1 MQGASLDIKLKDS
14 LVGGMINGA
23 INGYIASYHFKGM
36 DSVPMSLNVITN
48 SEVTVWGQAVS
59 LTFGLGIILSLLTSK
74 LFLHQLNKSHPQHV
88 QQLQSGFWS
97 NLVPIAVGQ
106 AAALFGWFVA
116 LAVIWTKY
124 VGEVSVSSASAVL
137 LVGLFAFIITI
148 AVEVRTK
155 KSIIYKKVNLLEQQ
169 Q

>member
-1 MQGASLDIKLKDS
+1 MDIKVKDS
-14 LVGGMINGA
+14 LVGGVINGA

-59 LTFGLGIILSLLTSK
+59 LTFGLGIILSLITSK

-106 AAALFGWFVA
+106 AAALFCWFVA

-124 VGEVSVSSASAVL
+124 VGEVSVSSSSAVL

>member
-1 MQGASLDIKLKDS
+1 
-14 LVGGMINGA
+14 MINGA

-59 LTFGLGIILSLLTSK
+59 LTFGLGIILSLITSK

>member
-1 MQGASLDIKLKDS
+1 MDIKVKDS
-14 LVGGMINGA
+14 LVGGVINGA

-59 LTFGLGIILSLLTSK
+59 LIFGLGIILSLITSK

-124 VGEVSVSSASAVL
+124 VGEVSVSSSSAVL

-148 AVEVRTK
+148 VVEVRTK